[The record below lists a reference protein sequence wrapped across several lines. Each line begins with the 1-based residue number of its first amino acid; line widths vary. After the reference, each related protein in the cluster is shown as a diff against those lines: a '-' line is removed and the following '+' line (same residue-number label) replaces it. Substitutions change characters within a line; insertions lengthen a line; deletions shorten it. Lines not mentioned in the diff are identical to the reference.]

1 MNKTIVIILIILLII
16 ICIIITNTKK
26 KENFCETEDDKSN
39 RGYQNILNESTKNE
53 ISNMI
58 YDKIM
63 NVLNKG
69 RTLIPGPKGERGV
82 IGPAGS
88 KYEKHGQLVNK
99 TASCK
104 EISDNDGNKTYD
116 CSNPGLVCNKSL
128 IFVKPNIDSSFYWY
142 LTDDKKLKN
151 KSDGRCLA
159 HFPNNID
166 GKSLGFVDCNTSQND
181 ININWEWNNNNQ
193 LVTGASKCLSISEYK
208 EGQQKMDIEECSN
221 ITRNGV
227 DPKHVW
233 SFI

>member
-1 MNKTIVIILIILLII
+1 MIVVGIILILYIFIA
-16 ICIIITNTKK
+16 NMNR
-26 KENFCETEDDKSN
+26 EEHFCETNNDATN
-39 RGYQNILNESTKNE
+39 NGYQKILNPSTQKQ

-63 NVLNKG
+63 NVLNEG
-69 RTLIPGPKGERGV
+69 NTLIPGPRGERGV
-82 IGPAGS
+82 PGPAGS

-99 TASCK
+99 LASCK
-104 EISDNDGNKTYD
+104 EETDNDGKKIYD
-116 CSNPGLVCNKSL
+116 CRSPEFVCNKSL
-128 IFVKPNIDSSFYWY
+128 VFVKPNIDSSFYWY

-159 HFPNNID
+159 HFPNNTDGRPLRFID
-166 GKSLGFVDCNTSQND
+166 CDTREEG

-193 LVTGASKCLSISEYK
+193 LVTGGTKCLSISEYK
-208 EGQQKMDIEECSN
+208 KGQKKMNIEECST
-221 ITRNGV
+221 IERNGV